1 MRRCCAKERPFP
13 DLNRGVTDLQ
23 SVPTNAETPANQGI
37 SEDAGSDVVRG
48 VALDSVPDD
57 LRRVVEAWPD
67 LPDAIRRAVL
77 ALVATAAAP
86 DNT

>member
-1 MRRCCAKERPFP
+1 
-13 DLNRGVTDLQ
+13 
-23 SVPTNAETPANQGI
+23 
-37 SEDAGSDVVRG
+37 VRG

-77 ALVATAAAP
+77 ALVGSAAAP

>member
-1 MRRCCAKERPFP
+1 LAANTSDDGDP
-13 DLNRGVTDLQ
+13 GVAQ
-23 SVPTNAETPANQGI
+23 TPADPNL
-37 SEDAGSDVVRG
+37 A
-48 VALDSVPDD
+48 
-57 LRRVVEAWPD
+57 RVVEAWPD